1 MNLKALVIHAL
12 FDVLG
17 GGELFALK
25 LTQALMEQGFDVEVL
40 TATPVDSGKL
50 REIFGEVKIP
60 RIMVRRVKE
69 AEYLSKLMPGRLV
82 RLRRLVVYRE
92 YSPVIEEAKKEYDL
106 VIDTQS
112 NLPTPVDISYMH
124 FPTLIE
130 LTSVEN
136 KGFQWFIYNQLIKQL
151 AGGFKNPRSGR
162 ILSNSTWTAH
172 MVYKVHGVIA
182 DVVYPP
188 VDIEYF
194 AVVSNNDEREKLV
207 VTVSRF
213 TPEKKLDKI
222 LDVAKTLPDY
232 RFIIVG
238 SMGPGSD
245 KILESLRVKKEQ
257 LGLTNIELK
266 PNLSRRELREL
277 LGKAMFY
284 LHPEFPEHF
293 GISVVEAMSAGCVP
307 IVYRDGGAWYD
318 LVSRISS
325 TLSYIS
331 IKEVPE
337 IINVLE
343 KNRNLYEKLRE
354 ISIEVSKN
362 FNYENFRS
370 NLVEKVNYVLKIKKL
385 Q

>member
-1 MNLKALVIHAL
+1 
-12 FDVLG
+12 
-17 GGELFALK
+17 
-25 LTQALMEQGFDVEVL
+25 
-40 TATPVDSGKL
+40 
-50 REIFGEVKIP
+50 
-60 RIMVRRVKE
+60 
-69 AEYLSKLMPGRLV
+69 
-82 RLRRLVVYRE
+82 
-92 YSPVIEEAKKEYDL
+92 
-106 VIDTQS
+106 
-112 NLPTPVDISYMH
+112 
-124 FPTLIE
+124 
-130 LTSVEN
+130 
-136 KGFQWFIYNQLIKQL
+136 
-151 AGGFKNPRSGR
+151 
-162 ILSNSTWTAH
+162 
-172 MVYKVHGVIA
+172 
-182 DVVYPP
+182 
-188 VDIEYF
+188 
-194 AVVSNNDEREKLV
+194 
-207 VTVSRF
+207 
-213 TPEKKLDKI
+213 
-222 LDVAKTLPDY
+222 
-232 RFIIVG
+232 
-238 SMGPGSD
+238 MGPGSD